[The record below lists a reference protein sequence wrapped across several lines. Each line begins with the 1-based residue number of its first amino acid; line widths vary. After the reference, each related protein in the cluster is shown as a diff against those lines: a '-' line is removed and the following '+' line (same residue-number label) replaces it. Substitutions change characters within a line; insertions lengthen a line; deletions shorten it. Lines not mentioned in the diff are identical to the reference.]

1 MVRIMKEEKT
11 KDWLFIAF
19 RIISVLIIIVCLVF
33 LYIWHKH
40 NTANGDIQQELNSYV
55 KVVEDITTENNNE
68 EENIQTEEQVN
79 VLSVDFVSLKEK
91 NADTVAWVK
100 VDNTNIDFPVVKST
114 NNNYYLKR
122 NFNRE
127 SNGAGWIYADYR
139 VPFDELSQ
147 NTVIY
152 GHNRRNGTMFSNL
165 TFLLDNNWFLDENN
179 KKFYFSTESSN
190 YIAEIFSVYSMKETS
205 VRTVTDFPDNEQFE
219 SFINSVKSISNYD
232 FGVEVSAEDKVI
244 TLCTCGNNTKY
255 RILVHAKL
263 VRK

>member
-1 MVRIMKEEKT
+1 MKKEKT
-11 KDWLFIAF
+11 KDWFFIAF
-19 RIISVLIIIVCLVF
+19 RIISVIIIVICLIF
-33 LYIWHKH
+33 LYIWYKH
-40 NTANGDIQQELNSYV
+40 NTENGDIQEELNSYA
-55 KVVEDITTENNNE
+55 KVVEDTNENNNE
-68 EENIQTEEQVN
+68 EGNIEVAEEQIN
-79 VLSVDFVSLKEK
+79 VLSVDFASLKEK
-91 NADTVAWVK
+91 NPDTVAWVK
-100 VDNTNIDFPVVKST
+100 VDNTNIDFPIVKAE

-139 VPFDELSQ
+139 DLFDGELSQ

-165 TFLLDNNWFLDENN
+165 TFLLDNNWFSDENN
-179 KKFYFSTESSN
+179 KKFYFSTESGN
-190 YIAEIFSVYSMKETS
+190 YIAEIFSVYSMKENS
-205 VRTVTDFPDNEQFE
+205 VRTVTDFLDNEQFE
-219 SFINSVKSISNYD
+219 TFINSVKSISNYD

-263 VRK
+263 VKK

>member
-1 MVRIMKEEKT
+1 MKEEKT
-11 KDWLFIAF
+11 KDWLFIVF
-19 RIISVLIIIVCLVF
+19 RIISILIIAICLII

-40 NTANGDIQQELNSYV
+40 NTANGDIQEELNSYA
-55 KVVEDITTENNNE
+55 KVVEDVIENNSE
-68 EENIQTEEQVN
+68 EENTETTEEQVN
-79 VLSVDFVSLKEK
+79 VLSVDFASLKEK
-91 NADTVAWVK
+91 NPDTVAWVK
-100 VDNTNIDFPVVKST
+100 VDNTNIDFPIVKAE

-139 VPFDELSQ
+139 DSFDELSQ

-165 TFLLDNNWFLDENN
+165 TFLLDNNWFSDENN

-190 YIAEIFSVYSMKETS
+190 YIAEIFSVYSMKESS
-205 VRTVTDFPDNEQFE
+205 VRTVTDFPDNIQFE
-219 SFINSVKSISNYD
+219 EFINSVKSMSNYD

-263 VRK
+263 VKK